1 MNKKIISVTSIV
13 EIITIAKQNFQ
24 KKKINFSKKGL
35 LSNDSQTGWTY
46 IQSKNSRKY

>member
-24 KKKINFSKKGL
+24 KKKNKLLKKGT
-35 LSNDSQTGWTY
+35 SVE
-46 IQSKNSRKY
+46 